1 MEEMKPATDKMV
13 YSYLG
18 NTGLKVSV
26 LGLGNW
32 LNNKDDSQNVECTKA
47 ALENGINYFPTGGIY
62 GFGAAESTLGREL
75 KTLNVPR
82 EKIVVT
88 TKIFKIGD
96 DIQMIF
102 SIEENIIEAIKN
114 SLKKITT

>member
-18 NTGLKVSV
+18 NAGLKVSV

-47 ALENGINYFPTGGIY
+47 CSRKWYKLF
-62 GFGAAESTLGREL
+62 
-75 KTLNVPR
+75 
-82 EKIVVT
+82 
-88 TKIFKIGD
+88 
-96 DIQMIF
+96 
-102 SIEENIIEAIKN
+102 
-114 SLKKITT
+114 

>member
-13 YSYLG
+13 YRYLG

-47 ALENGINYFPTGGIY
+47 CSRKWYKLFSYGGNLWFWCSRI
-62 GFGAAESTLGREL
+62 
-75 KTLNVPR
+75 
-82 EKIVVT
+82 
-88 TKIFKIGD
+88 
-96 DIQMIF
+96 DIR
-102 SIEENIIEAIKN
+102 
-114 SLKKITT
+114 